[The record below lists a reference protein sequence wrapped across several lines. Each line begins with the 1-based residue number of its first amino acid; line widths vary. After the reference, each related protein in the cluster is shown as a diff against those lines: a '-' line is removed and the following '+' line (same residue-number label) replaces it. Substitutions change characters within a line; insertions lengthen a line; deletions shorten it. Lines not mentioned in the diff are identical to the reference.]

1 MKALD
6 LEADL
11 RQMSSRALLRHF
23 QTLPAPA
30 MSEMDGEFSAC
41 LLAQPNRLAATLWP
55 ALLNNPI
62 GPGLWQAKAFR
73 PIDSDHGRGYNRFD
87 FGGRSVRRFP
97 MQTLVAPSR
106 YDGKPA
112 FTLVYGGF
120 RSLCGRI
127 HMVDEVRRA
136 AKGLYLGLGTCGF
149 SDAQRRVAIPFL
161 LRGPIAPYVGDIG
174 KPRRGFDPCSELVTP
189 NA

>member
-1 MKALD
+1 MKALN

-23 QTLPAPA
+23 QSLPAPA
-30 MSEMDGEFSAC
+30 ITELSGEYAAC

-73 PIDSDHGRGYNRFD
+73 PIDSTHGRGYNRFQ
-87 FGGRSVRRFP
+87 FGGQSVRRFP
-97 MQTLVAPSR
+97 MQTLIAPSR

-112 FTLVYGGF
+112 YTLVYGGF

-136 AKGLYLGLGTCGF
+136 ANGLYLGLGTCGF
-149 SDAQRRVAIPFL
+149 TEAQRRVAIPFL
-161 LRGPIAPYVGDIG
+161 LRGPVAPYEGDIG
-174 KPRRGFDPCSELVTP
+174 KPRRDFDPRSELVAP
-189 NA
+189 HA